1 MVQREAQ
8 IRMAAFRWLEEQ
20 TAHSDVL
27 TWHTLAQ
34 GFTYQGERVTL
45 VGQQGIWK
53 PRAFAQIPISIRS
66 TPHSGYGDLVT
77 DDGFLLYSYRRTDP
91 FHRDN
96 TGLREAMRQNVPLIY
111 FHGIGDGKYVPTWPV
126 FVVDDRPSDLSFVVA
141 VDAVEAI
148 NPLSGEAV
156 GEGDYYRR
164 RYVTAAARVRLH
176 QAAFREKVIN
186 AYRSQCAF
194 CRLRHLELL
203 DAAHIIPDREAA
215 GEPIVPNGL
224 ALCKIHHAAYDQ
236 NIIGVTPD
244 YEILVRDDVLAEEDG
259 PMLQYGIQ
267 ALHKRSLILPERRKD
282 WPDRDRLAVRFEI
295 FTNAI

>member
-1 MVQREAQ
+1 MSPPQPECGFIA
-8 IRMAAFRWLEEQ
+8 
-20 TAHSDVL
+20 TA
-27 TWHTLAQ
+27 
-34 GFTYQGERVTL
+34 
-45 VGQQGIWK
+45 
-53 PRAFAQIPISIRS
+53 
-66 TPHSGYGDLVT
+66 
-77 DDGFLLYSYRRTDP
+77 
-91 FHRDN
+91 
-96 TGLREAMRQNVPLIY
+96 
-111 FHGIGDGKYVPTWPV
+111 
-126 FVVDDRPSDLSFVVA
+126 
-141 VDAVEAI
+141 
-148 NPLSGEAV
+148 
-156 GEGDYYRR
+156 
-164 RYVTAAARVRLH
+164 
-176 QAAFREKVIN
+176 REKVIT

-267 ALHKRSLILPERRKD
+267 ALHKRSLILPERRKN